1 LPIFYFNF
9 IFAFEL
15 LKRLVMYLEGILSIS
30 GQSGLFKLISKG
42 KSSVIV
48 ESLVTGKKMPAFS
61 TSRISTLE
69 DVAVYTDDGE
79 IPLKDIFNNIFK
91 KYEGKKI
98 DNSVIKNN
106 NYLEFFETVLPNFD
120 RDRVYQ
126 SDVKKIVNWYNCL
139 VDNNILNEN
148 SVKESEESKENNKE
162 TIEQASD
169 SGKE

>member
-79 IPLKDIFNNIFK
+79 IPLKDIFNNILK
-91 KYEGKKI
+91 NTKGKK
-98 DNSVIKNN
+98 
-106 NYLEFFETVLPNFD
+106 
-120 RDRVYQ
+120 
-126 SDVKKIVNWYNCL
+126 
-139 VDNNILNEN
+139 
-148 SVKESEESKENNKE
+148 
-162 TIEQASD
+162 
-169 SGKE
+169 